1 MKNQTR
7 LAVAVTLALSHLPA
21 ILYADDST
29 QSNEKDLVVTASG
42 FSQERRDAPASISVV
57 GEKDLNT
64 RSNQNI
70 TEALRE
76 IPGVLVG
83 NGHGSLATGDIQ
95 MRGMD
100 STYTSYMVNG
110 IKQATRESRPYG
122 HHIGTEAAF
131 MPPLAAI
138 ERIEVIR
145 GPMSSLYGSD
155 SIGGVINV
163 ITKKAYNLDK
173 WTGVLEDNYFLH
185 EKSEYGNTNQTNA
198 FLMGPI
204 VPGKLG
210 VSVGADYLDRR
221 DDDSPSDERFVKH
234 QSGNLDATVSMSP
247 TDTQL
252 WDLSASR
259 GHQEKTHRAASPWY
273 WGFDRDAASLS
284 QHAWYANDMI
294 EAKNFISYEKART
307 EYRVPEMSPQF
318 IEQRNFEANSANTFS
333 LGDHKLTLGA
343 NFTRNELNDTF
354 DVEDKVAPGVTPVS
368 KISRNGWAL
377 FAEDAWMMVPDFTLT
392 TSARLDHDSYF
403 GYHVTPKLYGNWTI
417 NENWSLKGGVS
428 AGYKKPDLRE
438 NNAGFTS
445 VYGAYPYSSIGIGND
460 ELKPEKSINT
470 ELGLYWQQDALAL
483 DATVFH
489 TKFKDKISDYTI
501 CTQTAT
507 QQCVYNGYV
516 AESVAQYF
524 NVSDAE
530 IYGLELNGDW
540 QATANLKINANY
552 TYTHSEQKSGE
563 YKGYALSDFPT
574 SMANVSLSWMA
585 MSDLE
590 LWTQA
595 SWRSNSPDIGKSSS
609 TDAYALVDLGAR
621 YRLNK
626 NITLMAG
633 VYNLFDANPIYKT
646 SYNQSAMLE
655 GRRYNLGARIEF

>member
-1 MKNQTR
+1 MIIQTR
-7 LAVAVTLALSHLPA
+7 TAVAVALALTASPA
-21 ILYADDST
+21 AVYAAET
-29 QSNEKDLVVTASG
+29 APLNEDQIVVTATG
-42 FSQERRDAPASISVV
+42 FSQERREAPATISVV
-57 GEKDLNT
+57 NEKELNT
-64 RSNQNI
+64 RSNQNV

-76 IPGVLVG
+76 MPGVLVG
-83 NGHGSLATGDIQ
+83 NGHGSLATGDVQ

-131 MPPLAAI
+131 MPPIAAI

-155 SIGGVINV
+155 SIGGVVNV
-163 ITKKAYNLDK
+163 ITKKAYNLET
-173 WTGVLEDNYFLH
+173 WTGVLENNYFLQ

-204 VPGKLG
+204 IPGKLG
-210 VSVGADYLDRR
+210 VSVAADYLDRR
-221 DDDSPSDERFVKH
+221 DDDSQSDERFVKH
-234 QSGNLDATVSMSP
+234 EAGNLDATIAMSP

-252 WDLSASR
+252 WDLNVTK
-259 GHQEKTHRAASPWY
+259 GNQEKSHNNKQWY

-284 QHAWYANDMI
+284 QHAWYGDDLL
-294 EAKNFISYEKART
+294 EVKNYISYEKAKT
-307 EYRVPEMSPQF
+307 EYRVPGMSSQF

-343 NFTRNELNDTF
+343 NWTRNELDDTF
-354 DVEDKVAPGVTPVS
+354 GIEDKEAPGVTPVS
-368 KISRNGWAL
+368 KITRNGWAL

-417 NENWSLKGGVS
+417 DENWALKGGVS

-438 NNAGFTS
+438 NNEGFTS
-445 VYGAYPYSSIGIGND
+445 VYGRYPYSEISIGND
-460 ELKPEKSINT
+460 DLKPEQSVNT
-470 ELGLYWQQDALAL
+470 EMGVYWQQDALAL
-483 DATVFH
+483 DATLFY
-489 TKFKDKISDYTI
+489 TKFKDKISDKTI

-507 QQCVYNGYV
+507 QKCQYNGYV
-516 AESVAQYF
+516 AESVFQYF

-530 IYGLELNGDW
+530 IYGIELNGDW
-540 QATANLKINANY
+540 QVTASLRANANY
-552 TYTHSEQKSGE
+552 TYTHSEQKSGD

-574 SMANVSLSWMA
+574 SMANVSLTWNVLN
-585 MSDLE
+585 DLE
-590 LWTQA
+590 LWTKS

-609 TDAYALVDLGAR
+609 TEAYALVDLGAR
-621 YRLNK
+621 YHLNK
-626 NITLMAG
+626 NITLMTG
-633 VYNLFDANPIYKT
+633 INNLFDANPIYT
-646 SYNQSAMLE
+646 TTYNQSALLE
-655 GRRYNLGARIEF
+655 GRRYNLGARYEF